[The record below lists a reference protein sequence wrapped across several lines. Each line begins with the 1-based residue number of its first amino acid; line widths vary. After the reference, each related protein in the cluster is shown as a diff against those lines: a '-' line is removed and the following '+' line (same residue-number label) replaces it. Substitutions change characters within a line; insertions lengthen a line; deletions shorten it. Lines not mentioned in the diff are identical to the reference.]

1 MINEP
6 LIHTVFLARYL
17 GPETE
22 TRLTVFRTS
31 ESDSPLAEARDESK
45 LTLEI
50 NLHGFQH
57 NIHESVR
64 RNFQQ

>member
-6 LIHTVFLARYL
+6 LIHTVSLARYL

-31 ESDSPLAEARDESK
+31 ESESK
-45 LTLEI
+45 STLEI
-50 NLHGFQH
+50 SPHGFQH
-57 NIHESVR
+57 NIP
-64 RNFQQ
+64 